1 MDRWLR
7 QSVGSYEERER
18 VHADVEAALA
28 RFPALR
34 PKSDVYSSVYFFFFF
49 LNVYYIY

>member
-7 QSVGSYEERER
+7 EQATAYEHGER
-18 VHADVEAALA
+18 VSVDVEAALA

-34 PKSDVYSSVYFFFFF
+34 PKSDVYSPSPFSFASHSS
-49 LNVYYIY
+49 L